1 MALAAFANTC
11 KVVILNPKTIRV
23 TAGAARDDVN
33 GSTITLSSALDMVI
47 DATAGAQAIDT
58 GTVAAST
65 LYAVY
70 LIYGA
75 SPGTSV
81 TFSTSQSS
89 PTLPSG
95 YTTWAFVGF
104 VLTGADS
111 QFTAGTNLDDA
122 VATPTQLAR
131 AVGKMWTADSD
142 GTNADTVTVSDAA
155 NDTTT
160 FPLLATA
167 ATGSLTPAT
176 DSSLSYNANTGALTA
191 TTFVGALTGNAD
203 TVTVADA
210 ANDTTTFP
218 LLGTA
223 ATGPLAPATDSSL
236 TYNANTGA
244 LTATSFV
251 GALTGNA
258 DTATTATTASSLLG
272 TIDDTT
278 YFFDGAATTKR
289 ARLDV
294 GNVTAGQTRVIS
306 ALDRDMEIPAAWNAI
321 DFSGA
326 PSSFTIS
333 PTGSGT
339 LVVEMLL
346 RSNVA
351 VTVDDALL
359 QFNGDAGGTYHTQI
373 NEANNGAANLVEVA
387 VVACP
392 VSGTSAPAGAH
403 SYVRIRI
410 PNFSG
415 SALKAAMA
423 EYHYVSST
431 TSLARGDSVV
441 IRGTASSGAITDA
454 ITSLVVAR
462 ASGNFANTSWGRW
475 RVE

>member
-142 GTNADTVTVSDAA
+142 GTNADTVTLADAA
-155 NDTTT
+155 ADTTT
-160 FPLLATA
+160 FPVLSGG
-167 ATGSLTPAT
+167 ATGAQALLTDAG
-176 DSSLSYNANTGALTA
+176 LSYNASTNVLTVTGGVTANVTGNVTGNLTGNVTGNVAGALT
-191 TTFVGALTGNAD
+191 
-203 TVTVADA
+203 
-210 ANDTTTFP
+210 
-218 LLGTA
+218 
-223 ATGPLAPATDSSL
+223 
-236 TYNANTGA
+236 
-244 LTATSFV
+244 
-251 GALTGNA
+251 
-258 DTATTATTASSLLG
+258 G